1 MATIKYKDP
10 ATGEIS
16 KIPFVVGNST
26 PESFYGV
33 LPLVKGG
40 TYASTASG
48 ARANLGVAQM
58 PKLLWSGSWSSGS
71 ITVDEFSSYTLLL
84 AQTTDGDSAICWKD
98 GNLLLGG
105 ELYPLSGSSGQMSY
119 ALRASFNAD
128 TLTMQNSYAI
138 IHGVSGQHSDKYS
151 RTVNAIYGLLL
162 NNDILQK
169 EKHVCV

>member
-71 ITVDEFSSYTLLL
+71 ITVDGFSDYKLFLI
-84 AQTTDGDSAICWKD
+84 QTTDGDASLCWKD

-105 ELYPLSGSSGQMSY
+105 GLYPLSGSSGQVSY
-119 ALRASFNAD
+119 ALRASFNAN

-138 IHGVSGQHSDKYS
+138 VHTIGGQHSDKYS

-162 NNDILQK
+162 SNDVL
-169 EKHVCV
+169 